1 MLIKIAIAAAVIVFS
16 MQAHANGEGEFT
28 ELFALES
35 ELLADGWTMKS
46 DECAP
51 TGLGACHIVYVRGTQ
66 EKHVYTLGENR
77 AIEQVTDA
85 PVPE

>member
-1 MLIKIAIAAAVIVFS
+1 MLTRIAIAAAAIVFS

-28 ELFALES
+28 ELFTLDS
-35 ELLADGWTMKS
+35 ELLASGWTMKS

-51 TGLGACHIVYVRGTQ
+51 TGLGPCHTVYVRGSE

-77 AIEQVTDA
+77 VIERVTDA
-85 PVPE
+85 PLPE